1 MVTNQQSTTRAP
13 LPPLSMSSTLARCV
27 IHRPRSS
34 DIRSVTGALVVVF
47 CICAEKYMIL
57 LDWIL
62 EPLKTVYSMS
72 PNLLKTHHGWMT
84 GFLSWWPCICVA
96 LCDFCLCLGF
106 EELERYWKVDRG
118 EAGQFLG
125 WRHSQVF
132 MVIPSR
138 RISMR
143 SCLNIA
149 YRDLFTLCSRTWSLR
164 KQYSYLHQ
172 CLNIAVCFLHIQAL
186 RRPFCI
192 LFWSKYQ
199 WS

>member
-34 DIRSVTGALVVVF
+34 DIRSVTGGRVVVL
-47 CICAEKYMIL
+47 CICAEKYMVV

-62 EPLKTVYSMS
+62 ESLKTVYSMS

-96 LCDFCLCLGF
+96 LCNFCLCLGF

-164 KQYSYLHQ
+164 KQYSYLLQ
-172 CLNIAVCFLHIQAL
+172 RLNIAVCFLHIQAL
-186 RRPFCI
+186 WRPF
-192 LFWSKYQ
+192 
-199 WS
+199 